1 MKGSGKDAL
10 NGNIRLTYRVDRLSF
25 SNNTNLNY
33 NTSDTEPVAFRNFV
47 NANPYYSKYNEN
59 GEITKYFERT
69 ATLSGYEYAYN
80 PLWDFNQK
88 SYNRTNTFSLNNNF
102 QVEWRILEE
111 LRLRS
116 MSVSSPNLEE
126 SFSHGGSTEAPFVKV
141 LELLWKRQEQ
151 VNRELAELD
160 AKREEIKGVIEQLEN
175 KDERMLLLYRY
186 VQGMKWEDIASELG
200 WTERNVFYVHGKA
213 LRLIKTPT

>member
-1 MKGSGKDAL
+1 MTAYEYLSQ
-10 NGNIRLTYRVDRLSF
+10 LTYIDR
-25 SNNTNLNY
+25 
-33 NTSDTEPVAFRNFV
+33 
-47 NANPYYSKYNEN
+47 
-59 GEITKYFERT
+59 
-69 ATLSGYEYAYN
+69 
-80 PLWDFNQK
+80 
-88 SYNRTNTFSLNNNF
+88 
-102 QVEWRILEE
+102 RIQYDLMELEE
-111 LRLRS
+111 LHLRS

-186 VQGMKWEDIASELG
+186 VQGMKWEDIGEQLHAGRTTLHRWHKQALSKIKVPEPQK
-200 WTERNVFYVHGKA
+200 TEHNG
-213 LRLIKTPT
+213 T